1 MEKTITIV
9 TNDNDWEGLYVDGQL
24 VYEGHEIPR
33 SVLLEAVGV
42 VAETVVV
49 EIDGSLPDT
58 LAEAR
63 SQAI

>member
-1 MEKTITIV
+1 MVKAITIV

-24 VYEGHEIPR
+24 VHEGHEIPR

-42 VAETVVV
+42 AVETVVV